1 MRVAEKSDAIGGQSD
16 DLIDGV
22 GKSVRRL
29 VGKTVNQINDDAIK
43 AEFARGKEEVARA
56 FMRLDAVDRLL
67 HVGMEILN
75 THAEAIE
82 PQLAER
88 FKMRN
93 GGHPRVDLD
102 ANLAVRIE
110 VGMLY
115 RRD

>member
-29 VGKTVNQINDDAIK
+29 VGKTVNQINVDAIK
-43 AEFARGKEEVARA
+43 AEFARGKEEVARE

-67 HVGMEILN
+67 DVGMEILN

-82 PQLAER
+82 TQLAES
-88 FKMRN
+88 FKIPAGAYARA
-93 GGHPRVDLD
+93 HPPST
-102 ANLAVRIE
+102 LA
-110 VGMLY
+110 L
-115 RRD
+115 